1 MGYEESG
8 GMGLRMGERKS
19 VGGEGWKEKEEGS
32 ERLKSI

>member
-19 VGGEGWKEKEEGS
+19 VGGEGWKEKEVS